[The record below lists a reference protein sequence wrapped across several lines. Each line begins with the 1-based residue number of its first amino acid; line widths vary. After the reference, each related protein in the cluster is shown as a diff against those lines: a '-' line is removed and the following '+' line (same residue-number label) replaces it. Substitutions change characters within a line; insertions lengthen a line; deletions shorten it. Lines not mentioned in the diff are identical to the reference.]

1 MKKEKKIQK
10 KKKRK
15 GEEEFKKKEIKI
27 NDMHYE
33 NLKKLDNEIMKF
45 GKENE
50 KIIKLEEF

>member
-27 NDMHYE
+27 NDVHDE
-33 NLKKLDNEIMKF
+33 NMKKLNKWKKKMK
-45 GKENE
+45 K
-50 KIIKLEEF
+50 